1 MNIIETKNFL
11 EYANKD
17 DLVNM
22 MQEPNPHFPAFLV
35 LSEIQRRTI
44 HDQNFQAMLDR
55 PTTTV
60 AEEVVN
66 NFAQPQL
73 AQNQP
78 TSLQAGAQQASLL
91 PTSVSAGLP
100 SAPASAPMQMA
111 ASGGITGYANT
122 GQTEFMDDHDIFM
135 RELTKLIVNDIAFPG
150 RVFNSKFY
158 EEYRPKYIA
167 AEISDRAD
175 KAKRLGLS
183 RFDKEYYNNE
193 LKNRVREITE
203 NKNPLL
209 EKRQIRNS
217 GGITGFANTGSTSLP
232 AGSAPY
238 PVNMPIEKLA
248 RMLGVDMYAPDGSL
262 KNSAVLEAEMRERF
276 AAYNQSAVGNT
287 SNLPVGSVPIPATA
301 SPSTVT
307 DTSVLPVGSQPRIID
322 PVAIQNQL
330 SKTVPSALGIDQDKV
345 AGLSQVNTPSVAPVS
360 TLTDPT
366 GETTAEKYIKL
377 MESGTFKTKPISVA
391 DLGQITPN
399 RLPIPEIPKDERDYF
414 KVSDED
420 RQKEL
425 DVYALGTL
433 AKAIG
438 TARNLGELGTGV
450 GETALG
456 LSQIKKGQRKEQRD
470 IANLEF
476 QDKLGMYGL
485 NLSRIGIINEAITSD
500 SIAEQNAKWNVLKLN
515 FEKEGLDAD
524 RMITVI
530 RNDALIAQIAATN
543 NARLDVFVRGF
554 MTELDTLKEKSFQ
567 NEADIKRIAELEN
580 LISRLLFDATQKAG
594 VNMEEIVTSFMPS
607 PTQSAITTEELFNL
621 TGKKK

>member
-78 TSLQAGAQQASLL
+78 TGLQAGAQQASLL

-111 ASGGITGYANT
+111 ASGGITGYANK
-122 GQTEFMDDHDIFM
+122 GQTEFMDYHDIFM
-135 RELTKLIVNDIAFPG
+135 NDLTKVIVNDIAFPG

-167 AEISDRAD
+167 SKISDRVD

-183 RFDKEYYNNE
+183 GFDKEYYNNE

-248 RMLGVDMYAPDGSL
+248 RILGVDMYAPDGSL
-262 KNSAVLEAEMRERF
+262 KNSAVLDAEMRERF
-276 AAYNQSAVGNT
+276 ALYNQPAVGNT
-287 SNLPVGSVPIPATA
+287 SNLPVGSASASAPVP
-301 SPSTVT
+301 V
-307 DTSVLPVGSQPRIID
+307 PVPTLTD

-345 AGLSQVNTPSVAPVS
+345 AGLSQVNTPSVAPVP

-377 MESGTFKTKPISVA
+377 MESGAFKTKPISVA

-399 RLPIPEIPKDERDYF
+399 RLPIPEIPTDERDYL

-420 RQKEL
+420 RQREL

-607 PTQSAITTEELFNL
+607 STQSPITPDELFDL